1 MPDERPDRNDTERN
15 TDEERPDERYDS
27 GQPGGG
33 AGRRDEV
40 GGSGVYPA
48 SAGNAPRDA
57 EIRAPASWGQGERG
71 AAGYE
76 DAGTSEINPTLGRHD
91 AAAEERRK
99 EQRPFASERRKQ
111 QGSFGPGAGGERM
124 SGRGGHEHPNEQ
136 R

>member
-1 MPDERPDRNDTERN
+1 V
-15 TDEERPDERYDS
+15 
-27 GQPGGG
+27 
-33 AGRRDEV
+33 ARR
-40 GGSGVYPA
+40 
-48 SAGNAPRDA
+48 APRPKTFQP
-57 EIRAPASWGQGERG
+57 RP
-71 AAGYE
+71 
-76 DAGTSEINPTLGRHD
+76 SEINPTLGRHD